1 MDGNFMHSNV
11 KDKDGFGLT
20 VGYGYTPSKNFYS
33 GIGIK
38 YYDERLDLNLS
49 LIHI

>member
-20 VGYGYTPSKNFYS
+20 VGYGYTPVKTFTQVSV
-33 GIGIK
+33 
-38 YYDERLDLNLS
+38 
-49 LIHI
+49 